1 MTGIHP
7 WNEDIWRYLT
17 AQRAR
22 SAHAWLFTGPRGLG
36 KTQCALAFARHLLAG
51 GDNRRAARLFDAGTH
66 PDMHVI
72 AREIEVENDDALAHR
87 YARRHLEERRKG
99 TKPKTVIT
107 IWQIRH
113 LIEAMSTRA
122 HSGRYKLALL
132 LDAHW
137 MNVNAA
143 NALLKL
149 LEEPPEGTVLICVTD
164 QIHRLPATLRSRCA
178 PVVFSVPPRETAR
191 RWLAG
196 QVESE
201 SVDVALDLA
210 GGAPLV
216 ALELLEED
224 RVDIRRKWLAGL
236 EALYSGKADSAA
248 VAELGKQIG
257 LDDSLALSQKVLA
270 DLARCR
276 LGAPQERLFNRD
288 RMPWLQ
294 KRSQQLQLQAVFD
307 LIDHIGRIRQDV
319 DGPLDTNLLLEDTLI
334 QMRRAVTGGNQ
345 RWQ

>member
-17 AQRAR
+17 APRAR

-36 KTQCALAFARHLLAG
+36 KAQCALAFARHLLT
-51 GDNRRAARLFDAGTH
+51 GDDNPRAAQLFDAGTH

-72 AREIEVENDDALAHR
+72 AREIEVEGDDRLAHR

-122 HSGRYKLALL
+122 HTSRHKVAVL

-149 LEEPPEGTVLICVTD
+149 LEEPPGGTVLICVTD
-164 QIHRLPATLRSRCA
+164 QMHRLPATVRSRCA
-178 PVVFSVPPRETAR
+178 LATFPVPPRETAR

-196 QVESE
+196 QSD
-201 SVDVALDLA
+201 SKSLDVALDLA
-210 GGAPLV
+210 GGAPLA
-216 ALELLEED
+216 ALQLLEGD

-236 EALYSGKADSAA
+236 EALYGGKADPAA
-248 VAELGKQIG
+248 VADLGRQIG
-257 LDDSLALSQKVLA
+257 LDDSLALSQKVLV

-276 LGAPQERLFNRD
+276 LGAPEERLFNRD
-288 RMPWLQ
+288 KAPWLQ
-294 KRSQQLQLQAVFD
+294 KRAQRLQLQAVFD
-307 LIDHIGRIRQDV
+307 LINQIGRIRQDV
-319 DGPLDTNLLLEDTLI
+319 DGPLDTNLLLEDMLI
-334 QMRRAVTGGNQ
+334 QMRHAVIGGTH
-345 RWQ
+345 